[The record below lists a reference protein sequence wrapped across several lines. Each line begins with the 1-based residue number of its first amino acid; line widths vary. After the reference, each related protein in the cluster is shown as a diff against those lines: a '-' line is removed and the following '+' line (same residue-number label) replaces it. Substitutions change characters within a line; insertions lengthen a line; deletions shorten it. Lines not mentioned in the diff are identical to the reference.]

1 CAIGNTQRFGV
12 PMGYGGPHA
21 AYFATRD
28 EFKRVIPGRIIGV
41 SVDRHGNKALRMAL
55 QTREQHI
62 RREKATSNICTAQAL
77 LAIMAG
83 MYAVYH
89 GEEGIKNIALKVH
102 GLACV
107 LHNALQNAGYKVL
120 QNDFFDTIAIQADAQ
135 TESLRKYAEDAAMN
149 FNFNTPGFITISVDE
164 TTELDDIKDII
175 AVFSRASGT
184 SSTQPLELEN
194 IEMQIGAAF
203 LRTDKSLTHPIFNM
217 YHSESE
223 MMRYLKSLENKDL
236 SLNTS
241 MISLGSCTMKL
252 NAATELIP
260 VSWPEFSKLHPFTPA
275 SQTEGYRQIITELE
289 NYLSTITG
297 FAATSLVYAVG
308 VFFLLRLL
316 IKQNRFHFS
325 GIDNALIYGII
336 GATLPAVFEIY
347 SGLKLTSAWSGVA
360 LIMPILVAMV
370 YIFGEPLVAV
380 GMLGSGLFI
389 IASWL
394 VQTAWGKALLPFALM
409 LVTGGL
415 YGAIRWFVQKPSSF
429 YWQTALEWLRIAS
442 LVVFYLA
449 GNYGFVREANAQL
462 NGLSSPAP
470 EISFAAIFWL
480 LTFGVP
486 ALYLYGGIKQRDR
499 SLLFLGSVAVVCSVI
514 TLHQYHPFLSVEW
527 MMIGGGLLLVGSTY
541 RLIKGLKQPKAGFVS
556 VADAEQEERVGLE
569 AVVLAQLTQQTQN
582 ADHGVRL
589 GGGDFGGGGAGDQY

>member
-1 CAIGNTQRFGV
+1 MKAYNETWLRNQYALSMAQRWKREGLLNDSQWNDLKQLHAEVPHNPNIFIKIGLFLFG
-12 PMGYGGPHA
+12 GIAFCFG
-21 AYFATRD
+21 
-28 EFKRVIPGRIIGV
+28 
-41 SVDRHGNKALRMAL
+41 
-55 QTREQHI
+55 
-62 RREKATSNICTAQAL
+62 
-77 LAIMAG
+77 AG
-83 MYAVYH
+83 MVFVVL
-89 GEEGIKNIALKVH
+89 GEGV
-102 GLACV
+102 
-107 LHNALQNAGYKVL
+107 
-120 QNDFFDTIAIQADAQ
+120 
-135 TESLRKYAEDAAMN
+135 
-149 FNFNTPGFITISVDE
+149 
-164 TTELDDIKDII
+164 
-175 AVFSRASGT
+175 
-184 SSTQPLELEN
+184 
-194 IEMQIGAAF
+194 
-203 LRTDKSLTHPIFNM
+203 
-217 YHSESE
+217 
-223 MMRYLKSLENKDL
+223 
-236 SLNTS
+236 
-241 MISLGSCTMKL
+241 
-252 NAATELIP
+252 
-260 VSWPEFSKLHPFTPA
+260 
-275 SQTEGYRQIITELE
+275 
-289 NYLSTITG
+289 G

-336 GATLPAVFEIY
+336 GAILPAVFEIY

-360 LIMPILVAMV
+360 LIMPILLAIV
-370 YIFGEPLVAV
+370 YIFSEPLVAV

-415 YGAIRWFVQKPSSF
+415 YGAIRWFLQKPSSF
-429 YWQTALEWLRIAS
+429 YWQTALEWVRIAS

-470 EISFAAIFWL
+470 EIPFAAIFWL

-556 VADAEQEERVGLE
+556 VADAEQEEHVGLE